1 MENLTENSAFVRGFN
16 YYQAKAHETS
26 LNTTVGGD
34 SIVYPVLGLC
44 NEVGELAGKIKKIHR
59 DRGGVIGPEQ
69 REALKGEASD
79 CLWYLAEIC
88 TQLGLTLAEVAAYNL
103 EKLQSRAAR
112 GTIQGS
118 GDNR

>member
-69 REALKGEASD
+69 REALKGSNGKRLRVRHRIASGI
-79 CLWYLAEIC
+79 W
-88 TQLGLTLAEVAAYNL
+88 Q
-103 EKLQSRAAR
+103 KSAR
-112 GTIQGS
+112 S
-118 GDNR
+118 SA